1 MTGCQVGKRPFA
13 VKSSCDM
20 QACVALVGFTC
31 LLPIYQWLSNSIE
44 WTVGSILFIELDVCL
59 YNHRKSALSDS
70 LFLLLGGVVL

>member
-13 VKSSCDM
+13 VKSSRDM

-31 LLPIYQWLSNSIE
+31 LLPIYQWLIN
-44 WTVGSILFIELDVCL
+44 SILFIELDVCL
-59 YNHRKSALSDS
+59 YNHRKSTLSDS